1 MKLLN
6 TLLLLCAALA
16 VAESDAPAS
25 CYTTKD
31 DGTIAKT
38 TCPDGDITNCKSP
51 TWTPYVGYA
60 TSPVEYAK
68 FACTLTADDDKCND
82 DAAAANC
89 VVCETDDIGDN
100 CNVPKTP
107 TDFKCYKWTY
117 ASSAWK
123 KADKSTVCK
132 ITTDDKKMCN
142 APNREKAEEDTTSA
156 NGCGPCAT
164 DKYNAET
171 CQECYGAE
179 CNGSAFLSVSV
190 LLVALSA
197 IVYLV

>member
-6 TLLLLCAALA
+6 TLLLLSAALA
-16 VAESDAPAS
+16 VAESVAPTS
-25 CYTTKD
+25 CYVTGD
-31 DGTIAKT
+31 DGNVEKT
-38 TCPDGDITNCKSP
+38 TCPTDGGAITNCQSP
-51 TWTPYVGYA
+51 KIWIDYLGYDTTDA
-60 TSPVEYAK
+60 TDTAK
-68 FACTLTADDDKCND
+68 FACATGPAVSACSN
-82 DAAAANC
+82 AAKKC
-89 VVCETDDIGDN
+89 VVCNEAGND
-100 CNVPKTP
+100 CNVPKTS

-117 ASSAWK
+117 ANKAWK

-190 LLVALSA
+190 LLAALSA

>member
-6 TLLLLCAALA
+6 TLLLLCATLA
-16 VAESDAPAS
+16 QSYAID
-25 CYTTKD
+25 CYA
-31 DGTIAKT
+31 GA
-38 TCPDGDITNCKSP
+38 
-51 TWTPYVGYA
+51 
-60 TSPVEYAK
+60 
-68 FACTLTADDDKCND
+68 
-82 DAAAANC
+82 DAAAATAAGSTTCDAGNNC
-89 VVCETDDIGDN
+89 QSPKWTAYGGYTGDGTFKCAASACGANDDCVLCATYKAG
-100 CNVPKTP
+100 CNKPKDS

-117 ASSAWK
+117 ANSAWK